1 MPLTAAQ
8 TLTLKNAISTTPIL
22 AAYPNTADGHA
33 DLAALLNKV
42 ASPEFWVWASDVNV
56 QEIRARITWAN
67 LTPLDVPD
75 GTAAWTNRAL
85 QCHGKQFA
93 IQLIVPM
100 IGTFSATDAN
110 IRAGLQDALTGVRS
124 GAGGASLGA
133 GWAAVP
139 NEESNETQQARAAHE
154 PQGRTLRIPQVVS
167 ITQEFLEAATNS
179 PRSDHHEH
187 NRPNRRGNLQKM
199 IHHFPSMLCTVREPS
214 TLVQK

>member
-133 GWAAVP
+133 GWAAV
-139 NEESNETQQARAAHE
+139 QGALARLARSGERVLANTTSGNGSTK
-154 PQGRTLRIPQVVS
+154 PL
-167 ITQEFLEAATNS
+167 AATMTFEGELT
-179 PRSDHHEH
+179 PDDVALAR
-187 NRPNRRGNLQKM
+187 
-199 IHHFPSMLCTVREPS
+199 V
-214 TLVQK
+214 